1 MGAPNISSSVFDESY
16 SNPEYYCEF
25 RSRFNSEVVRGLEV
39 PDAEGKTGEK
49 ERSSETTVAAV
60 ARNDGLPVAKQ

>member
-1 MGAPNISSSVFDESY
+1 MFDESY

-39 PDAEGKTGEK
+39 PDAEGKTEGEK
-49 ERSSETTVAAV
+49 KEVQ
-60 ARNDGLPVAKQ
+60 KQQWQQ

>member
-1 MGAPNISSSVFDESY
+1 MGAPNISSSMFDESY

-39 PDAEGKTGEK
+39 LDAEGKTEGEK
-49 ERSSETTVAAV
+49 KEVQ
-60 ARNDGLPVAKQ
+60 KQQWQQ